1 MKRVG
6 NLYGRLCSFE
16 NLYLAACRARRGKR
30 RRPDVAAFHCE
41 LEGELVSLQE
51 ELQSKSYRPGPYRAF
66 RIRDPKPRLISAAA
80 YRDRV
85 VHHALC
91 QVIEPIFDKGFIFDS
106 YANRLG
112 KGTHKA
118 LDRCT
123 HFARRNPYVLKC
135 DLEKYFP
142 SIDHELLKAR
152 LARKIKCRDTR
163 WLMGLII
170 DHSNPQE
177 EIIRHFPGD
186 TLFTP
191 LERRRGIP
199 IGNLTSQFFANVYLN
214 GFDHFVQQELRSP
227 AYVRFADDFLIFG
240 QSKARLG
247 ELRRPLQDYLN
258 GLRLR
263 LHPTKCQV
271 TPTRTG
277 VSFLGWQVY
286 PDHRRLRRATGVRFQ
301 RRLRALQQDYGE
313 GGISLEGVRA
323 SVLSWIGHLKQGDT
337 WGLRRKLLSR
347 VNFNAVPRS

>member
-6 NLYGRLCSFE
+6 NLYERLCSFE
-16 NLYLAACRARRGKR
+16 NLYLAAGRARRGKR
-30 RRPDVAAFHCE
+30 HRPDVAAFHCE

-51 ELQSKSYRPGPYRAF
+51 ELRRQTYRPGPYRAF
-66 RIRDPKPRLISAAA
+66 RIRDPKPRLISAAS

-91 QVIEPIFDKGFIFDS
+91 QVIEPIFDKSFSFDS

-118 LDRCT
+118 LDRSSQ
-123 HFARRNPYVLKC
+123 FARRYPYVLKC

-152 LARKIKCRDTR
+152 LARKLKCRDT
-163 WLMGLII
+163 LQLIGSII

-177 EIIRHFPGD
+177 ELIRHFPGD

-214 GFDHFVQQELRSP
+214 GFDHFVQQDLKIP
-227 AYVRFADDFLIFG
+227 AYVRFADD
-240 QSKARLG
+240 SA
-247 ELRRPLQDYLN
+247 P
-258 GLRLR
+258 
-263 LHPTKCQV
+263 
-271 TPTRTG
+271 RTHVECG
-277 VSFLGWQVY
+277 AAQEMRVGPSESVCR
-286 PDHRRLRRATGVRFQ
+286 DRFQ
-301 RRLRALQQDYGE
+301 TALSCAG
-313 GGISLEGVRA
+313 
-323 SVLSWIGHLKQGDT
+323 
-337 WGLRRKLLSR
+337 
-347 VNFNAVPRS
+347 